1 MGTFYWKSEWVEALR
16 QQEDI
21 LRYETFGREDALAL
35 GMKIAE
41 LAREKY
47 HGSAAIR
54 ILEDGMTVFA
64 YKMSGSSP
72 ENDWWAK
79 KKLAVSRQTGTS
91 SLLAY
96 VEAEVGLRKAFWLDR
111 PDNYAACGGCFPV
124 KMKAGP
130 NWACVL
136 VSGLEH
142 YEDHQ
147 VIADAMA
154 WQLGKDIP
162 SIT

>member
-1 MGTFYWKSEWVEALR
+1 MGSFRWEKDWVDIL
-16 QQEDI
+16 QKQEDI
-21 LRYETFGREDALAL
+21 LQYDVFSREDALAL

-41 LAREKY
+41 LAKEKY

-79 KKLAVSRQTGTS
+79 KKLAVSRQSNTS
-91 SLLAY
+91 SLRA
-96 VEAEVGLRKAFWLDR
+96 EAEAGLREAFWLAR

-130 NWACVL
+130 SWACLL

-154 WQLGKDIP
+154 WQLGKESP
-162 SIT
+162 SII